1 MRNIFVDGYNVV
13 NSWPV
18 LKQTK
23 NYSFESA
30 RQHLIELL
38 TNYAAYKNYNIFIV
52 FDAQLVAGSMEK
64 KDKISN
70 NVTVVFTKEGETA
83 DAYIEKTVN
92 NIGRKNEVFVVTSD
106 RLEQQLIFQRG
117 AVRMSSLEFY
127 KEVKVINS
135 KINNK
140 IKINYSDKKHSL
152 EDRIDKKILDE
163 LEKIRRSR

>member
-1 MRNIFVDGYNVV
+1 MRNIFVDGYNVI
-13 NSWPV
+13 NSWSV

-38 TNYAAYKNYNIFIV
+38 TNYAAFNGYKIFIV
-52 FDAQLVAGSMEK
+52 FDAQLVTGSMEK
-64 KDKISN
+64 KEKVSD
-70 NVTVVFTKEGETA
+70 NVTIVFTKEGETE

-106 RLEQQLIFQRG
+106 KLEQQLVFQRG
-117 AVRMSSLEFY
+117 AVRMSSLEFC
-127 KEVKVINS
+127 KEVEAINHKIHS
-135 KINNK
+135 KIE
-140 IKINYSDKKHSL
+140 INYSDKKHAL

-163 LEKIRRSR
+163 LEKIRRSE